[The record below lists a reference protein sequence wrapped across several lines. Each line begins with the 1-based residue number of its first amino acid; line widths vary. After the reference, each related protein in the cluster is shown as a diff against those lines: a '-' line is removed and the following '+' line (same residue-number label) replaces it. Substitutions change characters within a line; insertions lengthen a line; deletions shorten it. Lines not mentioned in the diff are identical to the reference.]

1 MVSVILFVLA
11 VIVFFCCWT
20 AQHGLPVLG
29 MKLDES
35 DQLLLAEVRGE
46 EVLEA

>member
-1 MVSVILFVLA
+1 MVSVIIFALA
-11 VIVFFCCWT
+11 IVVFFGCWT

-35 DQLLLAEVRGE
+35 DQLLLAEVLGE

>member
-1 MVSVILFVLA
+1 MVMMIIFALA
-11 VIVFFCCWT
+11 IAVFLCCWS

-29 MKLDES
+29 MKLDET
-35 DQLLLAEVRGE
+35 DQLLLAEVLGE